1 MHNCCHLSDTFKKE
15 KDSLLWMSVATPD
28 LDLLFKTLS
37 LFPTQHRSLFPPL
50 YPVYVCV
57 LFHVRLCEHSFLCCK
72 DYSTSSLSTLLLAI
86 FVCQL
91 LVLVVG
97 SCWVS
102 VYLFFMYTMYVVML
116 CHTQRYQSLR
126 IQWVCKSRSWIVDF
140 VSEGRWKH
148 LWQHL
153 CCLLLL
159 FLVKHLDKDAEYKVS
174 FTAFWFDMIWSALYC
189 LELHCI
195 MCKVSWGH
203 CEPKIV
209 RLFATPF
216 LPSSQLVSLDI
227 GASFSGCILS
237 SFFCLYNNNVSVHT
251 YLELACQEVNF
262 ESRPYCFLLSFD
274 CVLCKSSIFCLCVLF
289 VLLHKMLFAESNWL
303 LSVLIVCLLWSCGCV
318 LLCICICCTVCSR
331 AKGRNDHTNMT
342 APLPV
347 CSAKLS
353 MFGPG

>member
-50 YPVYVCV
+50 YPVYMCV

-159 FLVKHLDKDAEYKVS
+159 FLVKHFDKDAEYKVS

-227 GASFSGCILS
+227 GASFLDVFSVLFSVCTITMSLCIHIWNWLVKKS
-237 SFFCLYNNNVSVHT
+237 TLRAGLIVSFCHLIVCCARVVFFV
-251 YLELACQEVNF
+251 
-262 ESRPYCFLLSFD
+262 
-274 CVLCKSSIFCLCVLF
+274 CVFCLC
-289 VLLHKMLFAESNWL
+289 
-303 LSVLIVCLLWSCGCV
+303 
-318 LLCICICCTVCSR
+318 CCTKCFLQRVIDCW
-331 AKGRNDHTNMT
+331 
-342 APLPV
+342 V
-347 CSAKLS
+347 YW
-353 MFGPG
+353 